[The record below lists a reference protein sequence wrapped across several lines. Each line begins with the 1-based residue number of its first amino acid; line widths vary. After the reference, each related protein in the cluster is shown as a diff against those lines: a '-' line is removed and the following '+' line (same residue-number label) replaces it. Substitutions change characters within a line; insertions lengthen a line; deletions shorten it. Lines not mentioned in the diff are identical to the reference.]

1 MIMKRVFYPVRG
13 ILPFLGGALL
23 ALVGAD
29 HAWAGGT
36 LTLFS
41 NPTPVNG
48 DLFGF
53 SVAEVGT
60 DKFIVGAPGDD
71 TAGTDAG
78 AAYLFDLS
86 GTLLRTFTSPVPV
99 ADENFGAIVTAV
111 GTDKVLISAIQ
122 INESIPPTQA
132 GTSYLFDLNGTL
144 LETFSNP
151 NPSNGDFFGVA
162 AALDPDTIVI
172 GSAGDDADAADGG
185 RVYEFAIGGDG
196 NPTQTFS
203 DPTSTASDQFGF
215 PMAALGADRFVAG
228 AQGANTEAGELH
240 VFDVTTGLLVQTLQ
254 HPDSTFSLVISVSA
268 FGPDHVLVGSEDF
281 TVGTVAAAGGVFLFD
296 IATGNISL
304 TIENPAPEFDD
315 AFGID
320 VAALGT
326 GRIAIGADLDNP
338 GGLNNAGTVYL
349 YDGAGALI
357 DTINKPV
364 PVAAD
369 EFGFSLAAVGT
380 GALVI
385 GAPSGDSL
393 DSFTGPG
400 EVWVLTDLCPAD
412 SNNNGTVNVTDLLA
426 LLAKWGPCSAPCPA
440 DNTGDGTVNVTDL
453 LALLASWGACP

>member
-1 MIMKRVFYPVRG
+1 M
-13 ILPFLGGALL
+13 
-23 ALVGAD
+23 
-29 HAWAGGT
+29 
-36 LTLFS
+36 
-41 NPTPVNG
+41 
-48 DLFGF
+48 
-53 SVAEVGT
+53 
-60 DKFIVGAPGDD
+60 
-71 TAGTDAG
+71 
-78 AAYLFDLS
+78 
-86 GTLLRTFTSPVPV
+86 
-99 ADENFGAIVTAV
+99 
-111 GTDKVLISAIQ
+111 
-122 INESIPPTQA
+122 
-132 GTSYLFDLNGTL
+132 
-144 LETFSNP
+144 
-151 NPSNGDFFGVA
+151 
-162 AALDPDTIVI
+162 
-172 GSAGDDADAADGG
+172 
-185 RVYEFAIGGDG
+185 
-196 NPTQTFS
+196 
-203 DPTSTASDQFGF
+203 
-215 PMAALGADRFVAG
+215 
-228 AQGANTEAGELH
+228 
-240 VFDVTTGLLVQTLQ
+240 
-254 HPDSTFSLVISVSA
+254 
-268 FGPDHVLVGSEDF
+268 GSEDF
-281 TVGTVAAAGGVFLFD
+281 TVSTVAAAGGVFLFD

-412 SNNNGTVNVTDLLA
+412 SNNSGTVNVTDLLA